1 MKRITAFLA
10 ALAIMLAAAS
20 CAGRGKPQ
28 DGTDIDA
35 STDGKL
41 FETPVTIKIA
51 LNSHPSWPFD
61 ENWAIWRYLRE
72 ATGAKFDIMA
82 IPNTEFGTKISLMMA
97 DKPRCP
103 T

>member
-51 LNSHPSWPFD
+51 LNSHPS
-61 ENWAIWRYLRE
+61 
-72 ATGAKFDIMA
+72 
-82 IPNTEFGTKISLMMA
+82 
-97 DKPRCP
+97 
-103 T
+103 